1 MNAVMVAGLCGMVL
15 SWLLVQALVTPRPG
29 KPTATEVGL
38 GLLFLVSFGMTLA
51 AGGAMVW
58 AGLR

>member
-1 MNAVMVAGLCGMVL
+1 MNTVLVAGLCGMVL
-15 SWLLVQALVTPRPG
+15 SWLLVQALVSPRPG

-38 GLLFLVSFGMTLA
+38 GFLFLVSFGMTLA

-58 AGLR
+58 EGLQ